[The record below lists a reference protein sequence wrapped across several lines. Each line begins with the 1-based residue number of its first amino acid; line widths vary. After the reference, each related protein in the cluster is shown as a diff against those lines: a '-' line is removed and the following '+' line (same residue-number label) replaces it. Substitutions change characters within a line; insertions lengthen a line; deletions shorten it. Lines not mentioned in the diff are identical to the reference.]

1 MIYFDRNNFPA
12 DGNISELCETVH
24 SNLKSC
30 LTVIYKVPCDPVSQ
44 LSPLSRDSFIS
55 FSLLK
60 QIRAL
65 ETCWWILLSCC
76 GCAEADISVLRPELQ
91 CFISDYQLT
100 RDAALSAARLW
111 HPSCSIVVKTVRFP
125 SLISI
130 ISSQQQHLVCFF
142 LTSWFS
148 SFLHLSLSVHTHR
161 QCSYWVLCCR
171 SAEVLLGAFIC
182 RLTAGQT
189 RSPLAGN
196 YCLRNQCCWWSDE
209 EQVWNPSKVL

>member
-1 MIYFDRNNFPA
+1 MIVFLNRNEWDSKHSLKVIYNTFKQNILTLSRKCVNFSHVSLCSLLCDEFYNIHFFCPLNMIYFDRNNFPA

-130 ISSQQQHLVCFF
+130 ISSQQQHLNKQS
-142 LTSWFS
+142 T
-148 SFLHLSLSVHTHR
+148 
-161 QCSYWVLCCR
+161 Y
-171 SAEVLLGAFIC
+171 FIHI
-182 RLTAGQT
+182 LKI
-189 RSPLAGN
+189 N
-196 YCLRNQCCWWSDE
+196 
-209 EQVWNPSKVL
+209 